1 MRINPN
7 KCVAC
12 GNCTYVCPMGA
23 IYVDPATNRST
34 IDRDECVECHSCYN
48 GLSQEHLNPTM
59 VRTLRGFLKLFRIR
73 FDPEPDV
80 CPTAAFEPDD
90 LTWPRIVRRAFSDP
104 RVPHESTG
112 VEGRGTEEVKTN
124 DVSGRVKVGEVGFTI
139 EFGRPGVGVRFHDI
153 NKMTKA
159 LAAAGVEFEKKN
171 PITTLL
177 KDKAT
182 GEIRDDIL
190 NEKIM
195 SAIVEIKV
203 AIDRCE
209 EVIRLVWK
217 VEKEVDTV
225 VVLGVGVK
233 CDENGEDH
241 IVLPVLKKLGYDPQR
256 AKTNIGLGRI
266 SNPDLIELKQE
277 ALAAQ

>member
-1 MRINPN
+1 
-7 KCVAC
+7 
-12 GNCTYVCPMGA
+12 
-23 IYVDPATNRST
+23 
-34 IDRDECVECHSCYN
+34 VECHSCYN

-59 VRTLRGFLKLFRIR
+59 VRTMRGILKLFRIR

-90 LTWPRIVRRAFSDP
+90 LTWPRVVRRAFSDP

-139 EFGRPGVGVRFHDI
+139 EFGRPGVGVRFYDI
-153 NKMTKA
+153 NKMTMA
-159 LAAAGVEFEKKN
+159 LAGAGVEFEKKN

-233 CDENGEDH
+233 CDENGQDN

-266 SNPDLIELKQE
+266 TNPDVVEMRQE
-277 ALAAQ
+277 ALSAQ